1 MFSVP
6 NYLSVIAACLLF
18 SASAYASES
27 TTLLTA
33 KRILTLDPAQP
44 EATAMVWDGQG
55 KILAVGDANLL
66 RKQFPN
72 ARHIKADNQHVLP
85 GLIDAHVHIM
95 MLGFSLL
102 DTNLI
107 GASSAQE
114 VVSRLKQHATDIPKG
129 AWIRGF
135 GWDQT
140 RWSPNQF
147 PTADVLDAA
156 FPDHPVWLERI
167 DGHTGWANSAAMK
180 MAKLPTD
187 HDSLDGEWQPQGGHI
202 QRDKSHANGIF
213 IDSAMTLIKDAIPLP
228 DENSQ
233 RKALA
238 SALQL
243 AVSHGITG
251 LHDMWTTREQL
262 ALMTQFADE
271 EKLPLRITAYADGN
285 GNALSDLC
293 HKGAY
298 RHAGQRL
305 QMRGVKFFVDGA
317 LGSRGAALLQPYTDD
332 THTKGILITT
342 PVQFENDVRHALD
355 CNVQVATHAI
365 GDHANRLVLDTYE
378 KVGGTQLPQLRWRIE
393 HAQILSASDMHRFA
407 DSGVI
412 ASMQPTHATSDMGW
426 AEQRLGHERIKGAY
440 AWNSLLKQHTNLV
453 FGSDAPIE
461 SINPWL
467 GLYAAVTR
475 QNIKGEPK
483 QGWHPAERITL
494 AEALRAFT
502 ANAASA
508 SFSEHIT
515 GRLVEGVHADFIII
529 NQDFHSLEN
538 NPAGLLKVKI
548 ESTWVDG
555 KKVYSAE

>member
-6 NYLSVIAACLLF
+6 NYFSVIAACLLF
-18 SASAYASES
+18 SANAYASES

-33 KRILTLDPAQP
+33 KRILTSDPAQP
-44 EATAMVWDGQG
+44 RATAMVWDGQG

-102 DTNLI
+102 DANLI

-114 VVSRLKQHATDIPKG
+114 VVSRLKQHAADVPKG

-147 PTADVLDAA
+147 PTADVLDTA

-180 MAKLPTD
+180 MAKPPAD

-213 IDSAMTLIKDAIPLP
+213 IDSAMALIKDAIPTP
-228 DENSQ
+228 DESTQ

-271 EKLPLRITAYADGN
+271 QKLPLRITAYADGN

-298 RHAGQRL
+298 QHAGQRL

-317 LGSRGAALLQPYTDD
+317 LGSRGAALLQPYTDN
-332 THTKGILITT
+332 THTKGILVTT

-378 KVGGTQLPQLRWRIE
+378 KVGGTQLSQLRWRIE

-407 DSGVI
+407 ESGVI
-412 ASMQPTHATSDMGW
+412 ASMQPMHATSDMDW
-426 AEQRLGHERIKGAY
+426 AEQRLGHERITRAY
-440 AWNSLLKQHTNLV
+440 AWNSLLKQHTMLV

-461 SINPWL
+461 SINPWA
-467 GLYAAVTR
+467 GLHAATTR
-475 QNIKGEPK
+475 QNNADQPKG
-483 QGWHPAERITL
+483 GWYPNERIGFDQ
-494 AEALRAFT
+494 ALQAFT
-502 ANAASA
+502 ATAAFA
-508 SFSEHIT
+508 GFNDNIT
-515 GRLVEGVHADFIII
+515 GTLAKDKQADFILVDHFDGT
-529 NQDFHSLEN
+529 QHSLNRLNEI
-538 NPAGLLKVKI
+538 KVS
-548 ESTWVDG
+548 STWVDG
-555 KKVYSAE
+555 EKVYSSK